1 MNDLQK
7 FFYGNNKN
15 VISKWSH
22 YFDIYEQYFSK
33 YRGKDICFVEIGVYQ
48 GGSLQMWKEYFGPK
62 AKIYGIDINPACK
75 QFEDDQITIIIGD
88 QENKDFLKELKHIIP
103 KIDILLDDGG
113 HTMKQQKKTFEV
125 LFDHIEESGIYLC
138 EDTHT
143 SYWKNFGGGYK
154 NKDSFIEYSKNI
166 IDYINAWHSN
176 SRKLSINNITKTV
189 KAIHFYDSIVLIEK
203 NMNDRPVSESFG
215 IEVIPNKE
223 HSLGRRIYNYAKNK
237 VYNAF

>member
-7 FFYGNNKN
+7 FFYSNNKN

-33 YRGKDICFVEIGVYQ
+33 YRGKEICFVEIGVYQ

-62 AKIYGIDINPACK
+62 ARIYGIDINPACK
-75 QFEDDQITIIIGD
+75 KFEDDQITIIIGD
-88 QENKDFLKELKHIIP
+88 QGSKRFLEEVKLQIP

-113 HTMKQQKKTFEV
+113 HTMKQQKNTFKI
-125 LFDHIEESGIYLC
+125 LFSHIKEDGIYLC

-143 SYWKNFGGGYK
+143 SYWKSFGGGYK
-154 NKDSFIEYSKNI
+154 SKSSFIEYSKDI

-176 SRKLSINNITKTV
+176 SKKLSINTITKTV
-189 KAIHFYDSIVLIEK
+189 KAVHFYDSVVLIEK
-203 NMNDRPVSESFG
+203 KLTNRPLSESYG
-215 IEVIPNKE
+215 IEVIPNEQK
-223 HSLGRRIYNYAKNK
+223 SLGLRIYNYAKKK
-237 VYNAF
+237 VYKNF